1 MNDYD
6 PYDILEHD
14 EVRKHLD
21 LVMTNLSKKKESAI
35 DTIGSKV
42 AGILFW
48 KLVGGI
54 GFWDVLECCS
64 QKYLTKKLR
73 AFQKEQLQHL
83 KMHQNDLISEVG
95 HSLVIS
101 VLTWAGIA
109 RFSGSNECIRML
121 WKIPW
126 KILSTFSFTDG
137 LEQYWDE
144 DDERRIKLLWAAL
157 RNPICLLMNQLY
169 RNHDVGNSEQINYL
183 CSEII
188 AIGLRAKNIGALL
201 DAPFKLILDNKSIRE
216 SLETVFMDIKM
227 DLENTQQIMPS
238 FKDVFEMAEVVKK
251 SIGDKEYEVYL

>member
-54 GFWDVLECCS
+54 GFWDALECCS

-183 CSEII
+183 VQVADVEQQGGI
-188 AIGLRAKNIGALL
+188 ANGLFYANA
-201 DAPFKLILDNKSIRE
+201 A
-216 SLETVFMDIKM
+216 DIYGTTRQVIAQCGTSHYPIH
-227 DLENTQQIMPS
+227 LRTTEP
-238 FKDVFEMAEVVKK
+238 
-251 SIGDKEYEVYL
+251 